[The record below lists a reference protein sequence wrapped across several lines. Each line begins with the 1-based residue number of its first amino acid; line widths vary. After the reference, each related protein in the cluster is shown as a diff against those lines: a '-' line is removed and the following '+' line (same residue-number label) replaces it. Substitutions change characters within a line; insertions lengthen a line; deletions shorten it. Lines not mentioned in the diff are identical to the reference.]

1 MKKQITFDLVLELA
15 KIVTTSFIEQRVMNR
30 LGKRVIHKI
39 DYVLTEYQH
48 FRELIE
54 WNGDFL
60 TLVTSENVMYV

>member
-1 MKKQITFDLVLELA
+1 
-15 KIVTTSFIEQRVMNR
+15 MNR

-39 DYVLTEYQH
+39 DYVLTEYQQ

>member
-1 MKKQITFDLVLELA
+1 
-15 KIVTTSFIEQRVMNR
+15 MNR

-39 DYVLTEYQH
+39 DYVLTEHQH

-60 TLVTSENVMYV
+60 TLMTSENVMYVQGRITTRTKDIVLVV